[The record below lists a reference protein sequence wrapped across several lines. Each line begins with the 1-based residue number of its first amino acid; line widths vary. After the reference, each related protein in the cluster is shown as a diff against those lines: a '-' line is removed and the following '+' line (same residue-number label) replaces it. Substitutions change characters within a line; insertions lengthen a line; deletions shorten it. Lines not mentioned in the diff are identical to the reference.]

1 MSKDSEMKVTRRRLT
16 HKERLA
22 AFDERIATH
31 EAALE
36 KVKAERAAYVSE
48 HKAVAEAALADL
60 GE

>member
-1 MSKDSEMKVTRRRLT
+1 MGEEMKVTRRRLS

-36 KVKAERAAYVSE
+36 KVRAERQAYVAS
-48 HKAVAEAALADL
+48 HRAAAEAALKELDQ
-60 GE
+60 